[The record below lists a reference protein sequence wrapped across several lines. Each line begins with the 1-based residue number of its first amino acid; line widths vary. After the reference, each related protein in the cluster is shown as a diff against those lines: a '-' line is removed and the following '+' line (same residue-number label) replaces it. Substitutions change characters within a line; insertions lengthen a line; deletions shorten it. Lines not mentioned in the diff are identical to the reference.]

1 MSSVAHLCVS
11 PEEEGRLSSLSAH
24 AARLHIYINIYNEF
38 LAFAPQ
44 FLQLHEEEGGRG
56 EQEKGTIW
64 LQFCYVATH

>member
-11 PEEEGRLSSLSAH
+11 PEEEGRCLLSLRMQH
-24 AARLHIYINIYNEF
+24 VYNEF
-38 LAFAPQ
+38 LAFAPY
-44 FLQLHEEEGGRG
+44 FLQLHEEGGRG